1 MKIRYLEELSWESKG
16 SERRGYVR
24 NQGMKIRE
32 EKVEGT
38 EMLGS
43 GSGGEG
49 ESMLQWILCLVW
61 CEEH

>member
-1 MKIRYLEELSWESKG
+1 
-16 SERRGYVR
+16 
-24 NQGMKIRE
+24 MKIRE